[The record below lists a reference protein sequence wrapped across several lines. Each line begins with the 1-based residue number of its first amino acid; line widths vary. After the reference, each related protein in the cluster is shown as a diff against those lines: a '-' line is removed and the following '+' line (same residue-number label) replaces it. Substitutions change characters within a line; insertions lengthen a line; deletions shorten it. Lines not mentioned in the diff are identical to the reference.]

1 MARWLVGQVGRGH
14 RVELQASTADTE
26 QARDARGSYTS
37 MGMHPMTGRERSR
50 VVTAADD
57 GFKLWVTDEY
67 VVTSGWE
74 PTEHRDTVV
83 HAAWSAL
90 DGLIRDALVETTM
103 RAHGYDMG
111 TAERHFAG
119 TGPDDETTVLV
130 IRHTLH
136 SDTDMTTSP
145 PLPPSPPLPHMAGRR
160 AVDEGGG
167 FNERLSALRN

>member
-145 PLPPSPPLPHMAGRR
+145 PLPPSPPLPHMAGWR